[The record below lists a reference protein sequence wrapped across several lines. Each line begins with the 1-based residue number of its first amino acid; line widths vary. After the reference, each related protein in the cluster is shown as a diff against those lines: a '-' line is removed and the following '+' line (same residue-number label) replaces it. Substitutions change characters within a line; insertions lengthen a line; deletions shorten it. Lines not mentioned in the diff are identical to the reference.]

1 MKIYRV
7 RDSEYAGDG
16 TFTDMDNES
25 AWVHHDVYI
34 NALDEDHASLI
45 FHEIYE
51 SDLPDCYDVQQMAD
65 LTLGIM
71 ANLVDPVPG
80 IYH

>member
-1 MKIYRV
+1 MKLYRV
-7 RDSEYAGDG
+7 RDSEYIGDG
-16 TFTDMDNES
+16 TFTDLDKES

-34 NALDEDHASLI
+34 NAPDENQASLL

-51 SDLPDCYDVQQMAD
+51 SDLPDCYAVEQMAD
-65 LTLGIM
+65 LTLAIT
-71 ANLVDPVPG
+71 ANLVDPMAG